1 MKLKDEDRKELYI
14 KWKALLLSYIDFSQ
28 TIFDLEYDDEGNL
41 GKYLMELND
50 LIIDI
55 KDKYILKNNGDDE
68 EWMLKTY
75 HKKI

>member
-28 TIFDLEYDDEGNL
+28 TISDLGYYDEGNL
-41 GKYLMELND
+41 WKYLMDLND

-55 KDKYILKNNGDDE
+55 KDKYILKSNGDDE
-68 EWMLKTY
+68 E
-75 HKKI
+75 

>member
-68 EWMLKTY
+68 E
-75 HKKI
+75 

>member
-14 KWKALLLSYIDFSQ
+14 KWKVLLLSYIDLSQ
-28 TIFDLEYDDEGNL
+28 TISDLEYDDEGNL

-55 KDKYILKNNGDDE
+55 KDKYILKSDGDDE
-68 EWMLKTY
+68 E
-75 HKKI
+75 